1 MSCDNFCETG
11 GEMAGHCVADVVKKI
26 VKAQREAVRAGEDTC
41 LTSCERSI
49 EDLLNEFE
57 PNRRRLRH
65 NTIPFILYCKKSCKP
80 FIGSGIIRSNSRR
93 SFTCIES
100 PVFRVKNFV
109 RGSDHCA
116 VLELLKPVRTNY
128 GPGPAS
134 ESGDSD
140 GLDANKLLFSESE
153 YGGCQVCDFFRGK
166 KINNFQATGICIT
179 VDLNCFCGI
188 TCLDP
193 ITPLQAPQRALEY

>member
-1 MSCDNFCETG
+1 MSCNNYCSSG
-11 GEMAGHCVADVVKKI
+11 SPSSNCVADVVKKI

-65 NTIPFILYCKKSCKP
+65 NTIPFILYCKQSCKP
-80 FIGSGIIRSNSRR
+80 FVGSGIIRSSSRR

-100 PVFRVKNFV
+100 PVLRVKNFV
-109 RGSDHCA
+109 RGSDHCV
-116 VLELLKPVRTNY
+116 VLEILKPIRSNY
-128 GPGPAS
+128 SPGHA
-134 ESGDSD
+134 SD
-140 GLDANKLLFSESE
+140 GGDRDGTDPNKLLYAESDQS
-153 YGGCQVCDFFRGK
+153 CASVCDFFNGK
-166 KINNFQATGICIT
+166 RINNFQSTGICIT

-193 ITPLQAPQRALEY
+193 ITPLQAPQRSFDD

>member
-1 MSCDNFCETG
+1 MGCDNFCSS
-11 GEMAGHCVADVVKKI
+11 ASPASNHCVVDVVRKI

-65 NTIPFILYCKKSCKP
+65 NTIPFILYCRKGCKP
-80 FIGSGIIRSNSRR
+80 FIGSGIVRSSSRR

-116 VLELLKPVRTNY
+116 VLELLKPVRTNIA
-128 GPGPAS
+128 PGPAS
-134 ESGDSD
+134 TGDSD
-140 GLDANKLLFSESE
+140 GTDPNKLLYAEADSSS
-153 YGGCQVCDFFRGK
+153 CSVCDFFNGRR
-166 KINNFQATGICIT
+166 INNFQSTGICIT

-193 ITPLQAPQRALEY
+193 ITPLQAPERALEY